1 MTVHTIKTHCTYFQA
16 NRDGIKPFELRK
28 NDRDYQVGDYL
39 YSREYDPEMRDFTGR
54 WQFWKITYTLTGET
68 WLQPGYIAMTIQ
80 PVTNDE
86 EYTRVF
92 NIVFG

>member
-16 NRDGIKPFELRK
+16 NRDGIKPFELRL

-39 YSREYDPEMRDFTGR
+39 YSREYDPEMRNFTGR
-54 WQFWKITYTLTGET
+54 WDFWKVVYALNGGT
-68 WLQPGYIAMTIQ
+68 WLRPGYVAMTIQ
-80 PVTNDE
+80 PITNDE

-92 NIVFG
+92 NTVFR